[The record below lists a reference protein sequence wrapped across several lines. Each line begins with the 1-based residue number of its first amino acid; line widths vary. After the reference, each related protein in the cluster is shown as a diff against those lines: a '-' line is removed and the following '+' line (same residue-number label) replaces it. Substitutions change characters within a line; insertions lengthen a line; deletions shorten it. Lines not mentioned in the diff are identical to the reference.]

1 VTNAKL
7 RHAIGQ
13 IEQRLET
20 HAVEKGE

>member
-7 RHAIGQ
+7 RYAIGQ

-20 HAVEKGE
+20 HAEEKGE